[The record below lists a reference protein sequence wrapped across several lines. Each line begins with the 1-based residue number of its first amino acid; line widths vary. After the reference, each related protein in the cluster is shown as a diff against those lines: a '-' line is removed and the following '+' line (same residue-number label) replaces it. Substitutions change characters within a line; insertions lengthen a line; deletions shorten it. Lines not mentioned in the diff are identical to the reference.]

1 MVLTD
6 EEILEKMV
14 ELRYKQNK
22 VMKCMATNHDKENKI
37 IMSELELQQRTKELD
52 TIYKSNNYKLLLKIK
67 SVTYI
72 LICVLLMIII
82 YIVII
87 FSKGG
92 MMFRL

>member
-6 EEILEKMV
+6 EEMLKKLVDFQYEHEKTM
-14 ELRYKQNK
+14 N
-22 VMKCMATNHDKENKI
+22 CMETNHDKNNKI
-37 IMSELELQQRTKELD
+37 IMSELELNIRTKELD

>member
-1 MVLTD
+1 
-6 EEILEKMV
+6 
-14 ELRYKQNK
+14 
-22 VMKCMATNHDKENKI
+22 MATNHDKENKI
-37 IMSELELQQRTKELD
+37 IMSELELNIRTKELD
-52 TIYKSNNYKLLLKIK
+52 TIYKTNNYKLLLKIK

-82 YIVII
+82 YIVIM